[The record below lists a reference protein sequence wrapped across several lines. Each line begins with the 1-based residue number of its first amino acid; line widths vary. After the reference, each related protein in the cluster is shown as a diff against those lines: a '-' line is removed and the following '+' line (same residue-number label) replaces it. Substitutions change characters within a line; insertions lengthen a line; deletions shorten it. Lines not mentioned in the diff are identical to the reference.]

1 MAIFGDACI
10 SVDMNPKKPVA
21 RKSKSAGISLEPA
34 LIKKAKEF
42 SEKNGFGS
50 LSNYVRFL
58 LTQELKRL
66 DTGERLIIET
76 AQSTVNRATL
86 LNDDSGNLSALPHD
100 RADASV
106 PAAEK
111 TVRPSETSDGGFSTR
126 RTMKYPKAGRR
137 KSST

>member
-1 MAIFGDACI
+1 
-10 SVDMNPKKPVA
+10 MNPKKPVA

-66 DTGERLIIET
+66 DTGERLVIET
-76 AQSTVNRATL
+76 AGKSQFQRSIFL
-86 LNDDSGNLSALPHD
+86 SEEQGNEEAHPHN
-100 RADASV
+100 RADASA
-106 PAAEK
+106 PAADNIVKPPEL
-111 TVRPSETSDGGFSTR
+111 SGGGSSTR
-126 RTMKYPKAGRR
+126 QKTSYRQAGKR
-137 KSST
+137 K